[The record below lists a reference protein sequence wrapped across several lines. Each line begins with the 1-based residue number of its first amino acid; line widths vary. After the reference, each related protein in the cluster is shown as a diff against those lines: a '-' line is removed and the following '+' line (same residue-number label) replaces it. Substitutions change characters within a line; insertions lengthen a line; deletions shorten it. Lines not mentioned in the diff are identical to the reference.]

1 MRVKAFDLVK
11 SKPLDRKRLVLVD
24 TLVVTKNGSYNGRRW
39 KSPLEAIQQLRHDF
53 TKQGIE
59 ETELIKFKSKED
71 PDKQLTEKELIA
83 SYIKAGRPGTL
94 QQYTRDHFTIVRTGE
109 DKEKDKDKDKAKDKK
124 LIRVKRER

>member
-53 TKQGIE
+53 TKQGIT

-94 QQYTRDHFTIVRTGE
+94 QQYARDHFTIIRLGE
-109 DKEKDKDKDKAKDKK
+109 DKEKDKDKTKK
-124 LIRVKRER
+124 LIRVKREK